1 MQRLRRS
8 PALPS
13 LKGKVARERRKGLP
27 RISEGGFRRSGGW
40 LGTRMVAL
48 IAAWLTPQSPSVT
61 APLSGAPRLRRSP
74 ALPSLKGK
82 VARERRKGLPRISEG
97 GFRRSGGW
105 LGTRMVAL
113 IAAWLTPQSPS
124 VTAPLSGAP
133 RLRRSPALPSLKG
146 KVARERRKG
155 LPRISEG
162 GVRRSEGWLG
172 TRMVAFIAAGLTPQ
186 SPSVTAPLSGAPES
200 CRAITLS
207 YSFPIKMR

>member
-1 MQRLRRS
+1 
-8 PALPS
+8 
-13 LKGKVARERRKGLP
+13 
-27 RISEGGFRRSGGW
+27 
-40 LGTRMVAL
+40 
-48 IAAWLTPQSPSVT
+48 
-61 APLSGAPRLRRSP
+61 
-74 ALPSLKGK
+74 
-82 VARERRKGLPRISEG
+82 
-97 GFRRSGGW
+97 
-105 LGTRMVAL
+105 MVAL

-186 SPSVTAPLSGAPES
+186 LPFQGRQRVAAQLPSLIASLLRCAKASAAFAASSSLHILPVLPEYVLAAGELQHQPQTIVSRHSGQRYPA
-200 CRAITLS
+200 RAVHIAGLELHAQLLDRALPAC
-207 YSFPIKMR
+207 YGL